1 MSPRGKQDLVFL
13 LCYACFYIW
22 GCWMSTNSLI
32 YCERSFWK
40 VRNAFRCT
48 CTGSPAGG
56 ALFIVWAAPGLC
68 GGEDTFLC
76 LSSILHMASRQCSCH
91 SPPHPALGSICTCT
105 SAQISFNTAASPSA
119 AHKVAYR
126 GGLKMLFLKICFMY
140 LFILVVGRGV
150 LRSGVKINNVVRL
163 GEETVWL

>member
-40 VRNAFRCT
+40 VRHAFRCT
-48 CTGSPAGG
+48 RTGSPAGG

-76 LSSILHMASRQCSCH
+76 LSPILHMASRQCSCH

-105 SAQISFNTAASPSA
+105 SAQIRFNTAASPSA
-119 AHKVAYR
+119 AHKVRCLSWRVKNVIFKNLFYVFIYF
-126 GGLKMLFLKICFMY
+126 GG
-140 LFILVVGRGV
+140 GEGGSQV
-150 LRSGVKINNVVRL
+150 LREN
-163 GEETVWL
+163 